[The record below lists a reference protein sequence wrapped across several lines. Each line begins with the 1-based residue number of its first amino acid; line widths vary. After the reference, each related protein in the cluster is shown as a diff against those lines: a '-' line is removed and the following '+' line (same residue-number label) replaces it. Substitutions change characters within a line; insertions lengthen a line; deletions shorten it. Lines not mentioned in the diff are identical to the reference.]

1 MNRATTSTL
10 LRWMLPFSLL
20 GACAVQRD
28 HEPVGA
34 TRAKARELFDGASLA
49 GWRGEARFWSVRDG
63 ALVGESTAANPCR
76 ETTYLV
82 WDGGTVA
89 DFELEFDYRIHG
101 GNSGV
106 QFRSVEARP
115 LALAGYQAD
124 IEDGP
129 SWTGCLYEQDGRG
142 VCATRGER
150 VRFVPGGRAATRFAD
165 AAALQARVRA
175 RDWNHYSVRARGKR
189 IELSINGERTVDVL
203 DDDPNAA
210 RASGVLALQLHA
222 GAPMRVEF
230 KNLRLVELAPPSD
243 SEARE
248 LDSFPRPAAES
259 AALRFDGP
267 PPQWIWLDAQAVDHE
282 IATLRREFD
291 LKFAPIEARL
301 RGAADNE
308 LRAFVGGELAF
319 AHDDWAT
326 HGERDV
332 TALLHEGLNALTLCA
347 RNDSGPAA
355 AWVELVVDGADGQRL
370 RIVSDASFAAERPAA
385 GREFEAWIPA
395 DFESSRAAGA
405 QVLGEFGCAPWG
417 SGAASADAAP
427 AVDEPVLA
435 ANELTLPPGF
445 HAELLYSVPKSRQG
459 SWVTLCSDERGRLYT
474 SDQNGHLYRITLAA
488 NSADSKRVDV
498 EEVPIALGRAH
509 GLCWAY
515 GALYV
520 VVSEGDAPAPGL
532 YRARDTDGDDRLDH
546 VELLRAFDGGGEHG
560 PHAVLLGPP
569 GRNEGL
575 WIIAGNFTKL
585 PEPLSSSRVPR
596 TWQEDELLPHLADPN
611 NHDPHIKAPGGWV
624 CRTDKD
630 GKEWE
635 LFASGLR
642 NSYDLAFGPDDE
654 LFTFDSDMEWDIGA
668 PWYRATRI
676 LHLVSGADFGWR
688 NGSAKWNADWPDTLP
703 SVCDLGIGSPT
714 GVTFGTGAKFPP
726 KYEHALFACDWAYGT
741 IHAVFLDARGAS
753 FGASHEVFAQ
763 GKPFPV
769 TDALV
774 GIDGA
779 LYVTIGGRG
788 TQSALYRI
796 TWSGAV
802 DAAADAQEIARGRE
816 IGTASAARSR
826 RREHAELHLATADV
840 ERDAAHGAS
849 LDPRELER
857 AAQDLDSPDPFL
869 RQAAR
874 IACERLNAAAFEA
887 LKTADASPARLV
899 ARLHR
904 AGPDARE
911 ELLRRLADVDFASC
925 TPEQAVAYARVLQL
939 TLLRAG
945 PLDAP
950 TRAALATR
958 IRPCLTT
965 TNGEV
970 RSEWARVLG
979 GLDDPL
985 SIDPILEALRSA
997 STQEERIH
1005 FAHCLLA
1012 LHTGWTSEQ
1021 RARYFA
1027 ALDELRKTAKGGAS
1041 LVKFVERIRSDALE
1055 LVPEAERAAYKLPEV
1070 LAAEATEIATKLVH
1084 AWTASE
1090 IEALLRDDTAT
1101 TANGRKVFE
1110 KARCATCHR
1119 FGGVGG
1125 DTGPDLSG
1133 AGARFTRRD
1142 LVEALL
1148 EPSKVISDQFRDV
1161 ELITRDGDL
1170 YVGRIEKETPS
1181 ALTLRRMPP
1190 KEDSIELARD
1200 EIEERRFHPFSRMPA
1215 GLLDVL
1221 TADEVRALFDYV
1233 LASTPAAR

>member
-1 MNRATTSTL
+1 MNRAPLSTI
-10 LRWMLPFSLL
+10 LRTLVPFSLL
-20 GACAVQRD
+20 AACAVQRE
-28 HEPVGA
+28 HEPAGV
-34 TRAKARELFDGASLA
+34 TPAKPRELFDGASLA

-82 WDGGTVA
+82 WDGGTVG
-89 DFELEFDYRIHG
+89 DFELEFDYRIVG

-106 QFRSVEARP
+106 QFRSREPSA
-115 LALAGYQAD
+115 LAIAGYQAD

-129 SWTGCLYEQDGRG
+129 SWTGCLYEQEGRG

-150 VRFVPGGRAATRFAD
+150 VRFVPGGRAASRFAD
-165 AAALQARVRA
+165 AAALQARVHVHE
-175 RDWNHYSVRARGKR
+175 WNHYTVRARGKR

-203 DDDPNAA
+203 DEDPQAA

-230 KNLRLVELAPPSD
+230 KNLRLVELAPPTD
-243 SEARE
+243 ADLRE
-248 LDSFPRPAAES
+248 DEFPRPTAQP

-267 PPQWIWLDAQAVDHE
+267 PPQWIWLDAQANDHE

-291 LKFAPIEARL
+291 LKAAPKKALL

-308 LRAFVGGELAF
+308 LRAFVGSELAF

-332 TALLHEGLNALTLCA
+332 TALLHPGRNTLALCA

-355 AWVELVVDGADGQRL
+355 AWVELVVEGADGQRL
-370 RIVSDASFAAERPAA
+370 RIVSDASFAAERPPA
-385 GREFEAWIPA
+385 GRDFEAWIPA
-395 DFESSRAAGA
+395 DFDVARAAGA

-417 SGAASADAAP
+417 SSGATEEVHADEQALAAS
-427 AVDEPVLA
+427 
-435 ANELTLPPGF
+435 ELTLPPGF
-445 HAELLYSVPKSRQG
+445 RAELLYSVPKSRQG

-474 SDQNGHLYRITLAA
+474 SDQNGHLYRITLRA
-488 NSADSKRVDV
+488 NSADSTTVDV
-498 EEVPIALGRAH
+498 DEVPVELGRAH

-520 VVSEGDAPAPGL
+520 VVSEGDAPEPGL
-532 YRARDTDGDDRLDH
+532 YRARDSDGDDRLDQ

-560 PHAVLLGPP
+560 PHAVVLGPP
-569 GRNEGL
+569 GRNAGL
-575 WIIAGNFTKL
+575 WVIAGNFTQL
-585 PEPLSSSRVPR
+585 PEPLTRSRVPR

-624 CRTDKD
+624 CRVDKD

-635 LFASGLR
+635 LYASGLR

-668 PWYRATRI
+668 PWYRETRI

-714 GVTFGTGAKFPP
+714 GVTFGTGTKFPP
-726 KYEHALFACDWAYGT
+726 KYQHALFACDWAYGT

-753 FGASHEVFAQ
+753 FGATHEVFAQ

-774 GIDGA
+774 GVDGA
-779 LYVTIGGRG
+779 LYVTTGGRG

-796 TWSGAV
+796 TWNGAT
-802 DAAADAQEIARGRE
+802 DPAADATELAR
-816 IGTASAARSR
+816 ASALRDARPARER
-826 RREHAELHLATADV
+826 RRTHEAQHSDTPPSG
-840 ERDAAHGAS
+840 RDA
-849 LDPRELER
+849 REEHEL
-857 AAQDLDSPDPFL
+857 APDLSSSDPFL
-869 RQAAR
+869 RLAARVACEGACSDVLESPECDPRAPARLIALLHRDAQSAREQVLAR
-874 IACERLNAAAFEA
+874 IAELD
-887 LKTADASPARLV
+887 LARC
-899 ARLHR
+899 APTH
-904 AGPDARE
+904 AIE
-911 ELLRRLADVDFASC
+911 
-925 TPEQAVAYARVLQL
+925 YARVLQL
-939 TLLRAG
+939 VLLRGGA
-945 PLDAP
+945 LEDAQ
-950 TRAALATR
+950 RDALAAR
-958 IRPCLTT
+958 LRPSFASAS
-965 TNGEV
+965 GAA
-970 RSEWARVLG
+970 RAEWARLLG
-979 GLDDPL
+979 ALDDPL
-985 SIDPILEALRSA
+985 AIDGLLEAWASA
-997 STQEERIH
+997 TTQEERIH

-1012 LHTGWTSEQ
+1012 VHRGWTSEQ

-1041 LVKFVERIRSDALE
+1041 LVKFVERLRSDALA
-1055 LVPEAERAAYKLPEV
+1055 LVPEAERAKYALPP
-1070 LAAEATEIATKLVH
+1070 APATETTEVATKLVH
-1084 AWTASE
+1084 AWNASE
-1090 IEALLRDDTAT
+1090 IDALLRDDTST

-1119 FGGVGG
+1119 FGGEGG

-1133 AGARFTRRD
+1133 AGARFTRPD
-1142 LVEALL
+1142 LIEALL

-1170 YVGRIEKETPS
+1170 LVGRIEKETPS
-1181 ALTLRRMPP
+1181 ALTLRRLPP

-1200 EIEERRFHPFSRMPA
+1200 EIEERRFHPYSRMPA

-1221 TADEVRALFDYV
+1221 TADEVRALFAYV